1 MLDTHYDKRS
11 TLMKI
16 LKKLFGSHKEEETTE
31 TLKQRFG
38 KNEAE
43 VYSPKNPASSKKKR
57 TW

>member
-1 MLDTHYDKRS
+1 
-11 TLMKI
+11 MKI

>member
-1 MLDTHYDKRS
+1 
-11 TLMKI
+11 MKI
-16 LKKLFGSHKEEETTE
+16 FKKLFGSHKKEDKDE

-43 VYSPKNPASSKKKR
+43 VYSPQNPASSKKKR